1 MIEMIELPLF
11 PLNTVLFPGM
21 PLGLHIFE
29 DRYKLMIGKCI
40 QERQPFGVV
49 LIKSGVEALGPAAE
63 PHPVGCIAY
72 VTQVQRLE
80 QGRLNIGAMGHERFQ
95 ILEVDDSLPYLVGQ
109 VEKYPLDE
117 GDPKAINRAARRLR
131 PWVLRY
137 LEAIPQDDEDE
148 ELDLEQVSKEPIP
161 LAYLA
166 ATLLQIPPEEK
177 QPLLATKDASTLL
190 VELRTIYRREVALV
204 KSMLEQ
210 VVEDQGSFSLN

>member
-1 MIEMIELPLF
+1 MIELPLF

-29 DRYKLMIGKCI
+29 DRYKLMIDKCI
-40 QERQPFGVV
+40 QERRPFGVV
-49 LIKSGVEALGPAAE
+49 LIKSGTEALGPVAE

-95 ILEVDDSLPYLVGQ
+95 ILELDDSLPYLVGQ

-117 GDPKAINRAARRLR
+117 GEPEAINRAARRLR
-131 PWVLRY
+131 PWVIRY
-137 LEAIPQDDEDE
+137 LEAIPQGGDEEE
-148 ELDLEQVSKEPIP
+148 ELDLEQVSDEPIP

-166 ATLLQIPPEEK
+166 ATLLQIPPDEK

-190 VELRTIYRREVALV
+190 GELRALYRREVALV

-210 VVEDQGSFSLN
+210 AVEDQGSFSLN

>member
-1 MIEMIELPLF
+1 MVDMIELPLF

-49 LIKSGVEALGPAAE
+49 LIKSGMEALGPVAE

-80 QGRLNIGAMGHERFQ
+80 QGRLNIGAMGHERFR

-117 GDPKAINRAARRLR
+117 GQPEAINRAAGRLR
-131 PWVLRY
+131 PWVIRY

-148 ELDLEQVSKEPIP
+148 ELDLEQISKEPIP

-177 QPLLATKDASTLL
+177 QPLLATKNASTLL
-190 VELRTIYRREVALV
+190 VELRAIYRREVALV
-204 KSMLEQ
+204 KSMVEQ